1 MVTTASPTLQASSGG
16 RGRPGETWVFVTAGS
31 LLTLIALLVGVILLL
46 TLNGLSV
53 FWPHPIARVTQNDG
67 SVLIGQAW
75 RGEAISQDSSDTDAV
90 RMRTLYRIGNRRE
103 LGSEFQWVD
112 DDAVKSIEHPPE
124 IVFIERLEWGPALGT
139 IRGVKRAGVPLADLA
154 PDDFDAFDDL
164 VDEARAERIGALAPR
179 VDEAK
184 LITTLELADGRTV
197 DIPLAAIERIV
208 PANAY
213 GPVDRVLSWCASFGR
228 FISENPRES
237 NTEGGIL
244 PAILGTF
251 LMVLLMSLAVVPLGV
266 IGALYLNE
274 YAKQGPLVRFVRL
287 AVSNLAGVPSI
298 VFGMFG
304 LAFFVY
310 TIGAHVD
317 ATLFSDKLPTPTFG
331 TGGLLW
337 ASLTLALLTVPVV
350 IVSTEEGLRAVPR
363 AQREGSL
370 ALGSTR
376 WQTIRTIVLPAAMP
390 GILTGTILAIARG
403 AGEVAPLMLTGVV
416 KLAASPLI
424 DATPPFLHLDAK
436 FMHLGFHI
444 YDVGFQSPNVEAS
457 RPIVYATALVL
468 LVFIVILNLAAIVWR
483 NRVRRKLQGSTF

>member
-1 MVTTASPTLQASSGG
+1 MVSTASPTLQASSAG

-53 FWPHPIARVTQNDG
+53 FWPHPIARVTQTDG
-67 SVLIGQAW
+67 TVTIGQAW
-75 RGEAISQDSSDTDAV
+75 RSEAISQDSSDVGHART
-90 RMRTLYRIGNRRE
+90 RTLYRIGNRRE
-103 LGSEFQWVD
+103 FGSEFQWID
-112 DDAVKSIEHPPE
+112 DDKVASIDHPSDV
-124 IVFIERLEWGPALGT
+124 VFVERLEWGPALGT
-139 IRGVKRAGVPLADLA
+139 IVGVTRAKA
-154 PDDFDAFDDL
+154 PVDVALNDFDALDAL
-164 VDEARAERIGALAPR
+164 VDEARDERVGALAPR
-179 VDEAK
+179 LDEAQ
-184 LITTLELADGRTV
+184 LVAMLELSDRKRV
-197 DIPLAAIERIV
+197 EIPLAAIERIV

-213 GPVDRVLSWCASFGR
+213 GPIDRVLSWCGAFTR
-228 FISENPRES
+228 FVTENPRES

-317 ATLFSDKLPTPTFG
+317 QTLFSDKLPTPTFG

-416 KLAASPLI
+416 KLAPSPLV

>member
-1 MVTTASPTLQASSGG
+1 MVSTASPTLQASSAG

-53 FWPHPIARVTQNDG
+53 FWPHPIARVTQTDG
-67 SVLIGQAW
+67 TVTIGQAW
-75 RGEAISQDSSDTDAV
+75 RSEAISQDSSDVGHART
-90 RMRTLYRIGNRRE
+90 RTLYRIGNRRE
-103 LGSEFQWVD
+103 FGSEFQWID
-112 DDAVKSIEHPPE
+112 DDKVASIDHPSDV
-124 IVFIERLEWGPALGT
+124 VFVERLEWGPALGT
-139 IRGVKRAGVPLADLA
+139 IVGVTRAKA
-154 PDDFDAFDDL
+154 PVDVAPNDFDALDAL
-164 VDEARAERIGALAPR
+164 VDEARDERVGALAPR
-179 VDEAK
+179 LDEAQ
-184 LITTLELADGRTV
+184 LVATLELSDRKRV
-197 DIPLAAIERIV
+197 EIPLAAIERIV

-213 GPVDRVLSWCASFGR
+213 GPIDRVLSWCGAFTR
-228 FISENPRES
+228 FVTENPRES

-317 ATLFSDKLPTPTFG
+317 QTLFSDKLPTPTFG

-416 KLAASPLI
+416 KLAPSPLV